1 LLGVV
6 SAVSF
11 SLFQDYRMLPR
22 ASLTPREHGKA
33 GDGRCVRTRRAAPI
47 RESFEPLNPSRILPH
62 HFDGYRNDEARLRPE
77 SVNNLSKLTGKVAV
91 VTGAS
96 KGIGAAIAKQLAADG
111 ANVVVNYATSREGA
125 DKVVGEITKA
135 GGKAIAVGASVAKEA
150 DIEALFTATK
160 KAYGKVDIL
169 VNNAGVYG
177 FSPLEQVTP
186 EEYKRQFD
194 TNVLGLLLTT
204 KTALPHFPAEGGSV
218 INISSIV
225 STLAPPAASIYAST
239 KGAVDTIT
247 KSLAKELAPRKI
259 RVNAINPGLVITE
272 GTQSAG
278 IVDSDF
284 EKQAIAATPLGR
296 AGRPEDIAPPV
307 SFLASDD
314 ARWITGETIF
324 VSGGYAI

>member
-1 LLGVV
+1 LKKM
-6 SAVSF
+6 S
-11 SLFQDYRMLPR
+11 
-22 ASLTPREHGKA
+22 
-33 GDGRCVRTRRAAPI
+33 
-47 RESFEPLNPSRILPH
+47 
-62 HFDGYRNDEARLRPE
+62 
-77 SVNNLSKLTGKVAV
+77 NLKGKVAV

-96 KGIGAAIAKQLAADG
+96 KGIGAAVAKQLAANG
-111 ANVVVNYATSREGA
+111 ANVVVNYSTSREGA
-125 DKVVGEITKA
+125 DKVVAEITKA

-150 DIEALFTATK
+150 DIAVLFAETK

-177 FSPLEQVTP
+177 FAPLDQVTAD
-186 EEYKRQFD
+186 EYKRQFD

-204 KTALPHFPAEGGSV
+204 KAALPHFPPEGGSV
-218 INISSIV
+218 VNISSVV
-225 STLAPPAASIYAST
+225 STLAPGGSSVYSST

-272 GTQSAG
+272 GARSAG

-284 EKQAIAATPLGR
+284 EKQTIATTPLGR
-296 AGRPEDIAPPV
+296 AGQPEDIAPPV
-307 SFLASDD
+307 AFLASDD

-324 VSGGYAI
+324 VSGGAAI